1 MQYRISVPCATD
13 DEYKLEEHV
22 KNYPKYKEA
31 REPLLK
37 AGKRPEVDLV
47 YLHWDGVRANEN
59 MHFENSIKR
68 SLWKFGQKG
77 WKEQASTPQP
87 AATVVPLPPSYSQ
100 TTSSKTQTTI
110 SSWCCHNPHQCLPF
124 GIPRLVG
131 TAGPG
136 QLLQPPNTNFQHL
149 LLQYLYHYLWHN

>member
-1 MQYRISVPCATD
+1 MQYRIFVPCATD

-22 KNYPKYKEA
+22 KNYPKYKGA

-68 SLWKFGQKG
+68 SL
-77 WKEQASTPQP
+77 
-87 AATVVPLPPSYSQ
+87 
-100 TTSSKTQTTI
+100 
-110 SSWCCHNPHQCLPF
+110 
-124 GIPRLVG
+124 
-131 TAGPG
+131 
-136 QLLQPPNTNFQHL
+136 
-149 LLQYLYHYLWHN
+149 